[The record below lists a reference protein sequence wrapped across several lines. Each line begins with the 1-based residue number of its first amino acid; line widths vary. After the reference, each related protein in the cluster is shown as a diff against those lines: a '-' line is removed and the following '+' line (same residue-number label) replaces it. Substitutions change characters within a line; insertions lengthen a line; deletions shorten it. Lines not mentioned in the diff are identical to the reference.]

1 MDPPFGDDGPGRG
14 GDEMPASRREAQSY
28 GTPRTAVALPRDR
41 ELDAHRRAPVDFI
54 SWNTDRVR
62 AVSHHA
68 RPHATSF
75 PLRAPSMLRSNNPDA
90 PGDRSLRRIAG
101 GNSIASSIARV
112 VVSHKKKERIRW
124 ARNTK
129 S

>member
-54 SWNTDRVR
+54 SWNTDRLRLFRHALKR
-62 AVSHHA
+62 AVSCA
-68 RPHATSF
+68 CCV
-75 PLRAPSMLRSNNPDA
+75 
-90 PGDRSLRRIAG
+90 
-101 GNSIASSIARV
+101 ASCAS
-112 VVSHKKKERIRW
+112 
-124 ARNTK
+124 ARNVISSASALDAAK
-129 S
+129 Q